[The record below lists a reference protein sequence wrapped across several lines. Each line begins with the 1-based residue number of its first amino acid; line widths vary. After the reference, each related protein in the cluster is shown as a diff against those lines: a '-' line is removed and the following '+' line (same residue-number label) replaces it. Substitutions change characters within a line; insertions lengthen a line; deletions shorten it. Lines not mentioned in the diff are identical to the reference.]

1 MDTVCSTSQGTRPS
15 LFCGLQRHDHDA
27 RFRPYFQDAKLLSYG
42 GHCSLFL
49 VQKYDGASAFLFEAR
64 CPTGGALV
72 ARLAALGERIGN
84 PALVAWRGYQGWVI
98 ADRVEEPLLSSYLE
112 GDLAE
117 GARAV
122 LARNFVDLTC
132 TMVDRGLLPLDW
144 GKLVLQVTATAICAS
159 LKWLSAST
167 ARVHRTR
174 SRSWPLC
181 GRIKPFFGA
190 LRRIGTR
197 CLTFATLFE
206 PAGSSGAQ
214 IFRQLAALS
223 LQLGFGFLGCCST
236 LRIISCNLV
245 RNERC

>member
-49 VQKYDGASAFLFEAR
+49 VQKYDGASAFLFEAH
-64 CPTGGALV
+64 CPIGGALV

-144 GKLVLQVTATAICAS
+144 GKLVLQVTATGYLRIFEVAECFDCESSPDAEPLVAS
-159 LKWLSAST
+159 VRSYQALLHRIAPNWHEVPHLRDSIRASWQQRCPDLSA
-167 ARVHRTR
+167 
-174 SRSWPLC
+174 
-181 GRIKPFFGA
+181 
-190 LRRIGTR
+190 
-197 CLTFATLFE
+197 
-206 PAGSSGAQ
+206 AGSSFSAIGVRF
-214 IFRQLAALS
+214 FRLL
-223 LQLGFGFLGCCST
+223 LNT
-236 LRIISCNLV
+236 
-245 RNERC
+245 